1 MNAMTSTTHRNL
13 KSQHAHRW
21 QTFWQI
27 IFPLVAGVGLAAWG
41 LTALMGAQAGN
52 VTRMSQIATV
62 VMLVP
67 VLVIGIILLVI
78 TIVLIYVL
86 GRLMNWI
93 PPQTYRLQL
102 GVHAVSSRVVSTTD
116 AILKPVIGVQ
126 SWLSA
131 ANTVFKRRR

>member
-1 MNAMTSTTHRNL
+1 MIAMASTVHRSL
-13 KSQHAHRW
+13 KSQSAHRW

-67 VLVIGIILLVI
+67 VLLIGVVLLVI
-78 TIVLIYVL
+78 TIALIYLL
-86 GRLMNWI
+86 GRVMNWI
-93 PPQTYRLQL
+93 PPQTYRLQR
-102 GVHAVSSRVVSTTD
+102 GVQAVSSRVISTTD
-116 AILKPVIGVQ
+116 ALMRPVIGLQ
-126 SWLSA
+126 SWLHA
-131 ANTVFKRRR
+131 ANTLIKRRR

>member
-1 MNAMTSTTHRNL
+1 MTSTAHRNL
-13 KSQHAHRW
+13 KSQRAHRW

-27 IFPLVAGVGLAAWG
+27 IFPLIAGVALAAWG

-52 VTRMSQIATV
+52 VTRMSQIATI

-67 VLVIGIILLVI
+67 LVLVGLMLLVV
-78 TIVLIYVL
+78 TIALIYLL

-93 PPQTYRLQL
+93 PPQTYRVQR
-102 GVHAVSSRVVSTTD
+102 GVQAVSSRVVSTTD
-116 AILKPVIGVQ
+116 ALLKPFIGVQ

-131 ANTVFKRRR
+131 ANTVIKRRR